1 MLACNHHD
9 KNHSGLA
16 YGLTLAAGLI
26 AGVAAGLFLRS
37 ERAEGLADEAS
48 RLARLAKRRVT
59 KGLSRAQRLSRATY
73 EDVVEEILERYQDTR
88 ELAEGQ
94 VDQLRRSLL
103 ARWEEIGDRLDPDT
117 DEKP

>member
-1 MLACNHHD
+1 MLACNRHD
-9 KNHSGLA
+9 KNHPGLA

-59 KGLSRAQRLSRATY
+59 KGLSRTTY